1 VVATITTYGV
11 YVFVHA
17 LGAIVW
23 IGGGITINVLMT
35 LASRAKDP
43 AVLGALTKHVSWVG
57 NRVFAPASLLL
68 FLFGSLAV
76 EQGDWSYDAWWVR
89 LGVAGWV
96 AAFVV
101 SFGFLA
107 PESARIGRLAA
118 AEGPS
123 PAVAARVRRL
133 TLVSRLVLVVLVAVV
148 FVMATKPG

>member
-1 VVATITTYGV
+1 MAATITTYGV
-11 YVFVHA
+11 YAFVHV
-17 LGAIVW
+17 LFAIVW

-35 LASRAKDP
+35 LASHAKDT
-43 AVLGALTKHVSWVG
+43 AVLGALTKHVSWIG

-68 FLFGSLAV
+68 LLFGILAA
-76 EQGDWSYDAWWVR
+76 EKGDWGYNTWWVR
-89 LGVAGWV
+89 LWLAGWV

-101 SFGFLA
+101 SFGFLG
-107 PESARIGRLAA
+107 PEAARIGRLAA

-133 TLVSRLVLVVLVAVV
+133 TLVSRLVLVLLVAVV